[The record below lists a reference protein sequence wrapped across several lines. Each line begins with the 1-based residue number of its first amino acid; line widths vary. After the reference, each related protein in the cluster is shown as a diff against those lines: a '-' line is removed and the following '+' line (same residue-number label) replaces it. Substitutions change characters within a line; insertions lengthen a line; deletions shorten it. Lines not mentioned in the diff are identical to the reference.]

1 MNPPTSQGV
10 TSTNVA
16 KEESEAVSSS
26 GFSNIDNDIDELL
39 RCFGPANSEEF
50 APKID
55 FSDVELD
62 KNLSEI
68 FEDLQNVKTEGGE
81 NNNALAVGCSP
92 LSDDPFNSLWTVQR
106 NIELEEERLEKLR
119 KPRFQTLPAYKK
131 RAKQETQWIEAVHAA
146 KNAVS
151 VSPKTELEEYMG
163 IDLGCDLPSVSDG
176 CGGKI
181 SRHLVSIYYQGYFQL
196 KSSPELRTRWRMS
209 SPAPRWF
216 LPSCPPV

>member
-1 MNPPTSQGV
+1 MNPPTSQGLR
-10 TSTNVA
+10 STTG
-16 KEESEAVSSS
+16 ESDNVSSS
-26 GFSNIDNDIDELL
+26 YSQNNIDKDIDELL

-68 FEDLQNVKTEGGE
+68 LEDLQNVKTEGGE
-81 NNNALAVGCSP
+81 NNNSLAAGYSP
-92 LSDDPFNSLWTVQR
+92 LPDDPFNSLWNVQR
-106 NIELEEERLEKLR
+106 TIELEEERLEKLR

-151 VSPKTELEEYMG
+151 PKTEIEEFVG
-163 IDLGCDLPSVSDG
+163 IDLSTDLPSVSDG
-176 CGGKI
+176 GGGKI
-181 SRHLVSIYYQGYFQL
+181 
-196 KSSPELRTRWRMS
+196 
-209 SPAPRWF
+209 
-216 LPSCPPV
+216 

>member
-16 KEESEAVSSS
+16 NDGSENVCH
-26 GFSNIDNDIDELL
+26 GYSNIDNDIDELL

-81 NNNALAVGCSP
+81 NNNSLGLGCSP
-92 LSDDPFNSLWTVQR
+92 LLLPDDPFNSLWNVQR

-146 KNAVS
+146 KNAVN
-151 VSPKTELEEYMG
+151 VSPKTEIEEFVG
-163 IDLGCDLPSVSDG
+163 IDLSRDFPSVSDG
-176 CGGKI
+176 GGGI
-181 SRHLVSIYYQGYFQL
+181 R
-196 KSSPELRTRWRMS
+196 
-209 SPAPRWF
+209 
-216 LPSCPPV
+216 

>member
-10 TSTNVA
+10 TSTNVGN
-16 KEESEAVSSS
+16 EETETVGL
-26 GFSNIDNDIDELL
+26 GFSNIDQDIDELL

-81 NNNALAVGCSP
+81 NNNSLGVGCSP
-92 LSDDPFNSLWTVQR
+92 LSDDPFNSLWNVQR

-119 KPRFQTLPAYKK
+119 KPRFQTLPAYQK
-131 RAKQETQWIEAVHAA
+131 RAKQETQWI
-146 KNAVS
+146 NALNSASIVDNAQS
-151 VSPKTELEEYMG
+151 RTGQVGLNR
-163 IDLGCDLPSVSDG
+163 LPISSDG
-176 CGGKI
+176 KC
-181 SRHLVSIYYQGYFQL
+181 RL
-196 KSSPELRTRWRMS
+196 SSLHTHQDIFS
-209 SPAPRWF
+209 
-216 LPSCPPV
+216 